1 MRRRRAPRPPLHALA
16 AIRGTGTLPPRPAR
30 AARPS
35 AAAYHT
41 PDGPYYSSAGLV
53 LGRGCPR
60 AHGSRGCAR
69 PAPRPRDHP
78 LSACAALGCRFR
90 ASNPARTTRAGTNA
104 PGRTT
109 MGLAP
114 LASRPS
120 AAQGAPDP
128 PSARSPRQIRT
139 WAHDMGTQG
148 LPSPARPQSVLRPP
162 TKGRHMTTTG
172 PLGPGPH
179 KGASAPNCCCRRRGE
194 AVGAHC
200 CWCAPPPRW
209 PWGAAFPL
217 CAHAARAQYCHLWG
231 SLGSAL
237 RHARA
242 RGALRSAVSGTR
254 GGCPGTIRDWCARH
268 KRSVCARSWATRAR
282 AGHSFFHVSAVV
294 LAGEDVW

>member
-35 AAAYHT
+35 VTADHA
-41 PDGPYYSSAGLV
+41 PVGPYYSSAGFV
-53 LGRGCPR
+53 SGRGCAR

-69 PAPRPRDHP
+69 PAPRRRDHP

-120 AAQGAPDP
+120 AAQGAPSS
-128 PSARSPRQIRT
+128 PSARAPRQIRT
-139 WAHDMGTQG
+139 WADDVGTQG

-162 TKGRHMTTTG
+162 TKGRHVTTTG
-172 PLGPGPH
+172 LLGPGPH
-179 KGASAPNCCCRRRGE
+179 KGASAPNCCCCRRGE
-194 AVGAHC
+194 AVGAHIC
-200 CWCAPPPRW
+200 CTLLVPPPRVALG
-209 PWGAAFPL
+209 PYL
-217 CAHAARAQYCHLWG
+217 RCART
-231 SLGSAL
+231 
-237 RHARA
+237 RRA
-242 RGALRSAVSGTR
+242 RTKLPCVGVLGERAAPCAGPGSTAQRRFRDPEGV
-254 GGCPGTIRDWCARH
+254 PGTIRD
-268 KRSVCARSWATRAR
+268 
-282 AGHSFFHVSAVV
+282 
-294 LAGEDVW
+294 